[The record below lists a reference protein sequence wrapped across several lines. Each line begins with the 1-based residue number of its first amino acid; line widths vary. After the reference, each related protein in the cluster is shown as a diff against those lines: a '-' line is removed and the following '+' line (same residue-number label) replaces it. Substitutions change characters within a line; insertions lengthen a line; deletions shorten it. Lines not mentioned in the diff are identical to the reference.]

1 MQNLNLHEISNM
13 AISSDE
19 RIFFEQLG
27 ARIAQFRKT
36 QNITQIQMAEIIE
49 ASQQTVN
56 SYETGRRRVPASTLP
71 ILAKTFGISVDE
83 LIGNDDK
90 KGRNKRGPVSTLQR
104 QIEQITLMP
113 RTKQKFI
120 SEMLE
125 AMIQQQRSA

>member
-1 MQNLNLHEISNM
+1 
-13 AISSDE
+13 
-19 RIFFEQLG
+19 
-27 ARIAQFRKT
+27 
-36 QNITQIQMAEIIE
+36 
-49 ASQQTVN
+49 
-56 SYETGRRRVPASTLP
+56 
-71 ILAKTFGISVDE
+71 VDE

-90 KGRNKRGPVSTLQR
+90 KDRNKRGPVSKLQR